1 MTHPRRDFLRQV
13 SGAALGSVSWSVLSG
28 SAHAASLAQAS
39 PQTGEEYWELLRQQ
53 FPLEDGL
60 TYLNAANICPASRP
74 VLDRQV
80 ASLADFHRNPS
91 FQNREKFKPMYER
104 LRGKLASF
112 LHAASADEIAITR
125 NTSEGN
131 NLIVN
136 GLDFAAGDEIVIS
149 DHNHQSNNEAWK
161 MRAKRS
167 GLVVKSAP
175 VTVPAESR
183 EALIAGFERLI
194 TARTKVVALTHVTAT
209 TGLLFPIREIADLAH
224 RQNAWVHVDGAQ
236 TFGVLGVDVQ
246 ALGCDSYTA
255 SSHKWMMGPLEAG
268 VLYVREQ
275 RLGELWPSI
284 VTAGWTT
291 DLKGARRLDVVG
303 QREDPR
309 VVAFEAAVDFMKVV
323 GIDRVEARSLALA
336 ARAKRL
342 LSDLPV
348 VHMKSSMSPELS
360 GAVVK
365 FSLRN
370 RPTREAYDRLWQKQ
384 RIALAITAAGDA
396 EGLRCSPHIYNTLDD
411 IDRLVA
417 GVRELAG

>member
-1 MTHPRRDFLRQV
+1 MINPRRDFLRQV
-13 SGAALGSVSWSVLSG
+13 SGAALSSVSWSALSG
-28 SAHAASLAQAS
+28 SANAAGLAQAP
-39 PQTGEEYWELLRQQ
+39 PQAGEEYWQLLRQQ

-80 ASLADFHRNPS
+80 AYLGDFHRNPS
-91 FQNREKFKPMYER
+91 FQNRDKYKPMYER
-104 LRGKLASF
+104 LRGKLAKC
-112 LHAASADEIAITR
+112 LHATSADEIAITR

-136 GLDFAAGDEIVIS
+136 GLDLAAGDEIVVS
-149 DHNHQSNNEAWK
+149 EHNHQSNNVAWR
-161 MRAKRS
+161 MRAKRD
-167 GLVVKSAP
+167 GLVVKAAP
-175 VTVPAESR
+175 VAVPATTR
-183 EALIAGFERLI
+183 DALIAGFERLI
-194 TARTKVVALTHVTAT
+194 TSRTKVVALTHVTAT
-209 TGLLFPIREIADLAH
+209 TGLLFPIREIAELARRH
-224 RQNAWVHVDGAQ
+224 NAWVHVDGAQ
-236 TFGVLGVDVQ
+236 TFGVLAVDVQ

-268 VLYVREQ
+268 VLYVRSSRIAEV
-275 RLGELWPSI
+275 WPSI
-284 VTAGWTT
+284 VTAGWTD

-309 VVAFEAAVDFMKVV
+309 VVAFEAAVDFMDVI

-336 ARAKRL
+336 AHAKRL
-342 LSDLPV
+342 LADLPAV
-348 VHMKSSMSPELS
+348 QMKSAMAPELS
-360 GAVVK
+360 GPVVK

-370 RPTREAYDRLWQKQ
+370 RPTKEAYDALWEKH
-384 RIALAITAAGDA
+384 RIALAITPSGDA
-396 EGLRCSPHIYNTLDD
+396 EGLRCSPHIYNTFAD